1 MGTKGWKRGLY
12 WWHELREKGGKRER
26 RGYTPEREAR
36 AQDRRRIAGEEQQ
49 TPAGEI
55 GSLVKQRAESTDGEE
70 SLWLDRGLEAI
81 F

>member
-1 MGTKGWKRGLY
+1 MSS
-12 WWHELREKGGKRER
+12 ER
-26 RGYTPEREAR
+26 RGERER
-36 AQDRRRIAGEEQQ
+36 EEDTHQRGKHEHRIAGEEQQ

-55 GSLVKQRAESTDGEE
+55 GSPVKQRAESTDGEE